1 MSEKKTGVDEGI
13 DLMDVIKQIW
23 AGRKTVLMFMAA
35 GFLLAVVVVLV
46 TPKQYQ
52 TQVKLLA
59 ESGSKNGAGG
69 LLGQLGGMSG
79 LNLGGLS
86 GLMGGSASEDALT
99 PELYPDVVKSTP
111 FLLEVL
117 GKKVTESKH
126 GVTMTVADYLSLY
139 SKTPFSGL
147 TGLFKGTPVAVPF
160 SKGVGSSGASNGL
173 LKLTKDQKD
182 LADGLADIISLSVAS
197 SAGGGLTGGGSKVI
211 TVSIEVQDPQVS
223 AQLADSVVGCL
234 KNYIIAYNT
243 GKAKKDLDF
252 VKARFNEA
260 RDRYYATQQALA
272 SHNDRNLNVITSSAN
287 MSKERLSTEN
297 ALASNIYNSMAQV
310 MEQAKLK
317 VQDQTP
323 VFTVIEPAKVPLIKS
338 KPKGVIIAMG
348 LMFVGAFIGVGVVF
362 IRKTRLKVKG

>member
-1 MSEKKTGVDEGI
+1 
-13 DLMDVIKQIW
+13 
-23 AGRKTVLMFMAA
+23 MAA

-59 ESGSKNGAGG
+59 ETGSKNGAGG

-86 GLMGGSASEDALT
+86 GLMGGSSEKDALT
-99 PELYPDVVKSTP
+99 PELYPEIVKSTP
-111 FLLEVL
+111 FLIEVL
-117 GKKVTESKH
+117 GQKVTESKH
-126 GVTMTVADYLSLY
+126 GLTMTVAEYLS
-139 SKTPFSGL
+139 SHNKAPFSGIKEIF
-147 TGLFKGTPVAVPF
+147 TGKPVTATVFKAPSDPKAI
-160 SKGVGSSGASNGL
+160 
-173 LKLTKDQKD
+173 LKLSKDQME
-182 LADGLADIISLSVAS
+182 LAKGLADIINLSVAS
-197 SAGGGLTGGGSKVI
+197 ASEGGLTGGGSKVI
-211 TVSIEVQDPQVS
+211 TVSVEVQDPFVS
-223 AQLADSVVGCL
+223 AQLADSVVGSL
-234 KNYIIAYNT
+234 KNYIISYNT
-243 GKAKKDLDF
+243 GKAKKDMDF

-287 MSKERLSTEN
+287 MSKERLQTEN

-348 LMFVGAFIGVGVVF
+348 LMFVGAFVGVGVVF
-362 IRKTRLKVKG
+362 IRRKKVIG

>member
-1 MSEKKTGVDEGI
+1 
-13 DLMDVIKQIW
+13 
-23 AGRKTVLMFMAA
+23 
-35 GFLLAVVVVLV
+35 
-46 TPKQYQ
+46 
-52 TQVKLLA
+52 
-59 ESGSKNGAGG
+59 
-69 LLGQLGGMSG
+69 
-79 LNLGGLS
+79 
-86 GLMGGSASEDALT
+86 MGGSSSEDALT

-126 GVTMTVADYLSLY
+126 GLTMTVAEYLSSY
-139 SKTPFSGL
+139 NKSTFSGL
-147 TGLFKGTPVAVPF
+147 TEIFKGKPAPVAVPNVSSSD
-160 SKGVGSSGASNGL
+160 SKAV
-173 LKLTKDQKD
+173 LKLTKDQMD
-182 LADGLADIISLSVAS
+182 LANGLADIISLNVVS
-197 SAGGGLTGGGSKVI
+197 SSSGGLTGSGGSKII
-211 TVSIEVQDPQVS
+211 TVSIELQDPAVS

-252 VKARFNEA
+252 VRARFNEA
-260 RDRYYATQQALA
+260 RDKYYAAQQALA

-297 ALASNIYNSMAQV
+297 QLASNIYNSMAQV

-362 IRKTRLKVKG
+362 IRRKKVIA

>member
-1 MSEKKTGVDEGI
+1 MSEKKTGVEEGI
-13 DLMDVIKQIW
+13 DLMEVIKQIW
-23 AGRKTVLMFMAA
+23 AGRKTVLLFMAA

-59 ESGSKNGAGG
+59 ETGSKNGAGG

-86 GLMGGSASEDALT
+86 GLMGGSSSEDALT

-139 SKTPFSGL
+139 SKSPFSGL
-147 TGLFKGTPVAVPF
+147 TGIFKGKPEAVAFPKAVGSDP
-160 SKGVGSSGASNGL
+160 SKGL
-173 LKLTKDQKD
+173 LNLTKDQKD
-182 LADGLADIISLSVAS
+182 LVDGLADIISLSVAS

-211 TVSIEVQDPQVS
+211 TVSTEVQDPQVS

-234 KNYIIAYNT
+234 KNYIISYNT
-243 GKAKKDLDF
+243 EKANRDLDF

-260 RDRYYATQQALA
+260 RDKYYATQQALA

-287 MSKERLSTEN
+287 MSKERLTTEN
-297 ALASNIYNSMAQV
+297 VLASNIYNSMAQV

-323 VFTVIEPAKVPLIKS
+323 VFTVIEPAKVPLFKS
-338 KPKGVIIAMG
+338 KPKGVVIAMG

-362 IRKTRLKVKG
+362 LRKVKG

>member
-1 MSEKKTGVDEGI
+1 MSEKKIGVDEGI
-13 DLMDVIKQIW
+13 DLMEVIKQIW

-59 ESGSKNGAGG
+59 ETGSKNGAGG

-79 LNLGGLS
+79 LNLGGLT
-86 GLMGGSASEDALT
+86 GLMGGSSSEDALT

-117 GKKVTESKH
+117 GQKVTESKH
-126 GVTMTVADYLSLY
+126 GVTMTVAEYLTSY
-139 SKTPFSGL
+139 SKSPLSGL
-147 TGLFKGTPVAVPF
+147 TGIFKGKPEPVAVLKAPVDPKALLRL
-160 SKGVGSSGASNGL
+160 SKE
-173 LKLTKDQKD
+173 QKD

-197 SAGGGLTGGGSKVI
+197 SSGGGLTGGGSKVI
-211 TVSIEVQDPQVS
+211 TVSVEVQDPQVS
-223 AQLADSVVGCL
+223 AQLADSVVGSL
-234 KNYIIAYNT
+234 KNYIISYNT

-287 MSKERLSTEN
+287 MSKERLQTEN

-338 KPKGVIIAMG
+338 KPKGVVIAMG
-348 LMFVGAFIGVGVVF
+348 LMFAGAFVGVGVVF
-362 IRKTRLKVKG
+362 IRRKKVIV

>member
-13 DLMDVIKQIW
+13 DLMEVIKQIW
-23 AGRKTVLMFMAA
+23 AGRKTVLLFMAA

-59 ESGSKNGAGG
+59 ETGSKNGAGG

-86 GLMGGSASEDALT
+86 GLMGGSSSEDALT

-139 SKTPFSGL
+139 SKSPFSGL
-147 TGLFKGTPVAVPF
+147 TGLFKGKPVAVSF
-160 SKGVGSSGASNGL
+160 SKAVGSDPSKGL

-234 KNYIIAYNT
+234 KNYIISYNT

-348 LMFVGAFIGVGVVF
+348 LMFVGAFVGVGVVF
-362 IRKTRLKVKG
+362 IRRLKV

>member
-1 MSEKKTGVDEGI
+1 MSEKKAVLNEGI

-23 AGRKTVLMFMAA
+23 AGRKTVLLFMAA

-59 ESGSKNGAGG
+59 ESGSKNGSGG

-86 GLMGGSASEDALT
+86 GLMGGSSSEDALT

-111 FLLEVL
+111 FLLDVL

-126 GVTMTVADYLSLY
+126 GLTMTVAEYLSSY
-139 SKTPFSGL
+139 NKSPFSGL
-147 TGLFKGTPVAVPF
+147 TEIFKGKPEPVSFLKVSSSNP
-160 SKGVGSSGASNGL
+160 SKGL
-173 LKLTKDQKD
+173 LKLTRDQMD
-182 LADGLADIISLSVAS
+182 LANGLADIISLNVVS
-197 SAGGGLTGGGSKVI
+197 SSSGGLTGGGGSKII
-211 TVSIEVQDPQVS
+211 TVSIELQDPAVS

-243 GKAKKDLDF
+243 GKAKKDMDF
-252 VKARFNEA
+252 VRARFNEA
-260 RDRYYATQQALA
+260 RDKYYAAQQALA

-287 MSKERLSTEN
+287 MSKERLQTEN
-297 ALASNIYNSMAQV
+297 QLASNIYNSMAQV

-338 KPKGVIIAMG
+338 KPKGLIIAMG
-348 LMFVGAFIGVGVVF
+348 LMFVGAFVGVGVVF
-362 IRKTRLKVKG
+362 VRKKKVIV

>member
-1 MSEKKTGVDEGI
+1 MVEQEIKKVDEGI
-13 DLMDVIKQIW
+13 DLMEVIKQIW
-23 AGRKTVLMFMAA
+23 AGRKTVMLFIAA
-35 GFLLAVVVVLV
+35 GFLLAVVVVLI

-59 ESGSKNGAGG
+59 ETGSKNGAGG

-86 GLMGGSASEDALT
+86 GLMGGSSSEDALT

-126 GVTMTVADYLSLY
+126 NVTMTVAEYLSLY

-147 TGLFKGTPVAVPF
+147 TGIFKGQPVAVSFP
-160 SKGVGSSGASNGL
+160 KASSGASNGL
-173 LKLTKDQKD
+173 LNLTKDQKD

-234 KNYIIAYNT
+234 KNYIISYNT

-297 ALASNIYNSMAQV
+297 LLASNIYNSMAQV

-362 IRKTRLKVKG
+362 IRRRDKVIV

>member
-1 MSEKKTGVDEGI
+1 MSEKKTEVNEGI
-13 DLMDVIKQIW
+13 DLMEVIKQIW
-23 AGRKTVLMFMAA
+23 AGRKTVMLFIVA
-35 GFLLAVVVVLV
+35 GFLLAVVVVVV

-59 ESGSKNGAGG
+59 ETGSKNGSGG

-139 SKTPFSGL
+139 SKTPFSGF
-147 TGLFKGTPVAVPF
+147 TGLFKGQPVAVSFP
-160 SKGVGSSGASNGL
+160 KTVGSSGTSNGM

-182 LADGLADIISLSVAS
+182 LADGLADIISLNVAS
-197 SAGGGLTGGGSKVI
+197 TTTSLTGGGSKVI
-211 TVSIEVQDPQVS
+211 TVSIELQDPQVS

-234 KNYIIAYNT
+234 KNYIISYNT

-252 VKARFNEA
+252 VKARFLEA

-362 IRKTRLKVKG
+362 LRKKK